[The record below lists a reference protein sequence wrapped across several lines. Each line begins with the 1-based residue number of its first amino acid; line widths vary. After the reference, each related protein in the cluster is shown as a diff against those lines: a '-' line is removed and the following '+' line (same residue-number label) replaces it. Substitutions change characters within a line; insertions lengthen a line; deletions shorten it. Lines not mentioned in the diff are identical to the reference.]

1 MFLPGLIDSPT
12 CPLVFPLLQRCLPKE
27 WLTPNALESQLAA
40 TGQSGVQPSNMA
52 AVDSTS
58 TTGLVTSAEERE
70 VTSPTLSR
78 IREEFSRSFIQ
89 RQGTEGEREKKQ

>member
-1 MFLPGLIDSPT
+1 MGQRSSHGLVVKTMMMTSLSP
-12 CPLVFPLLQRCLPKE
+12 LQ
-27 WLTPNALESQLAA
+27 
-40 TGQSGVQPSNMA
+40 
-52 AVDSTS
+52 VDSTS

-70 VTSPTLSR
+70 VTSPTMSR